1 MQRGLDPLYSSAQLK
16 LTARQNYT
24 NHNSFF
30 KITNTSII
38 NFSCRPT
45 KIISDGVSIHLAN
58 IFNRVAVINDFPKR
72 FKEGAASVSKFEF
85 VLQM

>member
-1 MQRGLDPLYSSAQLK
+1 M
-16 LTARQNYT
+16 
-24 NHNSFF
+24 
-30 KITNTSII
+30 
-38 NFSCRPT
+38 
-45 KIISDGVSIHLAN
+45 ISDGVSIHLAN